1 MQLTAPVDGTVQQ
14 LAIHAEGGV
23 ETPAQA
29 LMVIVPKEGQAEV
42 EAVLEN
48 NDIGFVKPG
57 QVAEIKV
64 ETFPFTRYGTIPGQV
79 NFVSG
84 DAIKDDKQG
93 FIFQARLKLD
103 RNAIQ
108 VDERAVPLSPGM
120 AVSAEIKTG
129 QRRVIEYFL
138 SPVLGT
144 TNESLKE
151 R

>member
-1 MQLTAPVDGTVQQ
+1 M
-14 LAIHAEGGV
+14 LALHTEGGSV
-23 ETPAQA
+23 TPAQA
-29 LMVIVPKEGQAEV
+29 LMVIVPKQDQGEV

-48 NDIGFVKPG
+48 KGIGFVEPG

-64 ETFPFTRYGTIPGQV
+64 ETFPFTRYGTIPAQV

-84 DAIKDDKQG
+84 DAIKYDKQG

-108 VDERAVPLSPGM
+108 VDERNVPLSPGM

-129 QRRVIEYFL
+129 QRRVIGYFL
-138 SPVLGT
+138 SPVLET
-144 TNESLKE
+144 TNDSLRE

>member
-1 MQLTAPVDGTVQQ
+1 M
-14 LAIHAEGGV
+14 
-23 ETPAQA
+23 
-29 LMVIVPKEGQAEV
+29 PKEDQAEI
-42 EAVLEN
+42 EAMLEN
-48 NDIGFVKPG
+48 KDIGFVKPG
-57 QVAEIKV
+57 QVAKIKV
-64 ETFPFTRYGTIPGQV
+64 ETFPFTRYGTIPAQV

-103 RNAIQ
+103 RNANQ

-144 TNESLKE
+144 TNESLRE

>member
-1 MQLTAPVDGTVQQ
+1 MG
-14 LAIHAEGGV
+14 
-23 ETPAQA
+23 
-29 LMVIVPKEGQAEV
+29 IVPKEDQAEV
-42 EAVLEN
+42 EVVPEN
-48 NDIGFVKPG
+48 KDIGFVKPG

-64 ETFPFTRYGTIPGQV
+64 ETFPFTRYGTIPAQD

-108 VDERAVPLSPGM
+108 VDKRNVPLSPGM

-138 SPVLGT
+138 SPVLETAQG
-144 TNESLKE
+144 SIKE

>member
-1 MQLTAPVDGTVQQ
+1 
-14 LAIHAEGGV
+14 
-23 ETPAQA
+23 
-29 LMVIVPKEGQAEV
+29 MVIVPKQDQGEV

-48 NDIGFVKPG
+48 KGIGFVEPG

-64 ETFPFTRYGTIPGQV
+64 ETFPFTRYGTIPAQV

-84 DAIKDDKQG
+84 DAIKYDKQG

-108 VDERAVPLSPGM
+108 VDERNVPLSPGM

-129 QRRVIEYFL
+129 QRRVIGYFL
-138 SPVLGT
+138 SPVLET
-144 TNESLKE
+144 TNDSLRE